1 MKKLFLLLCVIYFS
15 GLSFS
20 QERIILNA
28 SYIPYADTT
37 LVYIPSK
44 YSNKKTYPLVLLLHG
59 WHQTYKFW
67 NVVTEGLQKY
77 ADKYNFI
84 LVCPDGFW
92 DSWYIDSPVNP
103 KSKVETFYIKDLI
116 PYLIKKYKVDV
127 ANIFITG
134 LSMGGHGSMY
144 LFLKNQ
150 EIFKSAGSLS
160 GTLDI
165 TEFPNKSS
173 MINAFGRFEINPSN
187 WNKNSVYNLLDN
199 LKGKDKQI
207 IFDCGTEDNL
217 YFVSKK
223 FYEKCLELKIKATFI
238 SQPGIHKIEYWRK
251 SFENH
256 FRYFKNLVGNK

>member
-1 MKKLFLLLCVIYFS
+1 MKKFLLILSILYSTNFNFPQDRIVI
-15 GLSFS
+15 
-20 QERIILNA
+20 NA
-28 SYIPYADTT
+28 SYIPNPDTI
-37 LVYIPSK
+37 LVYLPAK
-44 YSNKKTYPLVLLLHG
+44 YSRNNKYPLVLLLHG
-59 WHQTYKFW
+59 WHQTYKYW
-67 NVVTEGLQKY
+67 NVVADGLQKY

-84 LVCPDGFW
+84 LVCPGGFW

-103 KSKVETFYIKDLI
+103 KSKVETFFIKDLL
-116 PYLIKKYKVDV
+116 PALFKKYKVDKTNV
-127 ANIFITG
+127 FITG

-144 LFLKNQ
+144 LFLKHQ
-150 EIFKSAGSLS
+150 DIFKSAGSLS

-173 MINAFGRFEINPSN
+173 MLNAFGRIEINPDN
-187 WNKNSVYNLLDN
+187 WNKNSVYNLLDS

-217 YFVSKK
+217 YFVNKK

-238 SQPGIHKIEYWRK
+238 SQPGIHKIEYWQK

-256 FRYFKNLVGNK
+256 FRFFQNIISKK